1 MSRQDVL
8 VVDDEPGV
16 LRAVTRVLAGT
27 AELQVETT
35 EDPRQAIAVLRDRPP
50 KVLLTDYQ
58 MPELTGL
65 VVLREARRA
74 APDTIRV
81 LLTGHADRAAIIDAI
96 NVGRIFRYVAK
107 PWSNENLTA
116 VIREAL
122 EASGGNKS
130 KAARE
135 LGVSYKTLL
144 HKLKDLEIS

>member
-1 MSRQDVL
+1 ML
-8 VVDDEPGV
+8 V
-16 LRAVTRVLAGT
+16 GT

-35 EDPRQAIAVLRDRPP
+35 EDPRQAVTILGERPP

-65 VVLREARRA
+65 DVLRAARSA

-107 PWSNENLTA
+107 PWNNESLLA

-122 EASGGNKS
+122 EAHQAQLDRRSLPAPRIAS
-130 KAARE
+130 P
-135 LGVSYKTLL
+135 
-144 HKLKDLEIS
+144 